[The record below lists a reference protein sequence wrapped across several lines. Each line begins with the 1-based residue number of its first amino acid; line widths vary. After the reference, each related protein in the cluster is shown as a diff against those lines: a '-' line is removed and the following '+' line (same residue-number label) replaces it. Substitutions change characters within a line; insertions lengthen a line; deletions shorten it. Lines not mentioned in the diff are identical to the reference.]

1 MVAPTM
7 HTLAALYLR
16 LLLSHHLCIRLVDQ
30 VIYMWHQQLRILR
43 TPFLVTVTDRLADTT
58 HLSRVCRIHVRLVN
72 ACIKMQSAMNPV
84 AHVFE
89 WVDGDDDV
97 THVCVNDLLLE
108 TVLQQIEDCVLG
120 QLLWE
125 KKRPFWSER

>member
-1 MVAPTM
+1 M

-89 WVDGDDDV
+89 WVDGDDDISDIRV
-97 THVCVNDLLLE
+97 DNLLAKSILE
-108 TVLQQIEDCVLG
+108 KLQNGICRTVRGCAGRVDVQRC
-120 QLLWE
+120 
-125 KKRPFWSER
+125 